1 MNQTMII
8 TIASCVVV
16 FILIIVILIV
26 RKSKKKKKYK
36 KLLED
41 LEYEKN
47 QLASAPVGPELAKVE
62 SYLKNEKLEVM
73 YQDWKE
79 RLDDIKEIRIPK
91 ITDMLIEAE
100 YSLSQTDYKS
110 TMYKI
115 AKLEMEI
122 YKVRTKSEFLLDE
135 IKELTT
141 SEERNRAVITKLKTR
156 YREVY
161 EKFID
166 TKSEFGDMATSVEL
180 QFENIS
186 KRFEDFENIMD
197 KNAYEELNSI
207 VSAIEEMLKH
217 IEVIVEEM
225 PAVVLMAEGIL
236 PRKIKEITEIY
247 NKMVAEGYPLDYLNI
262 EFNVEEANKKIK
274 DILDRAKVLDLEDSV
289 FDLKV
294 LTDYFESLFTDF
306 EKEKIIKSE
315 YEEANKTL
323 SNKLEKTNHLV
334 TDIFQQLD
342 ELKRS
347 YDLKEEDI
355 KALEEVKTELEKLNS
370 DYEVLKGHTNNHTF
384 AYSKLTEEVESLVI
398 RLAGI
403 EEKLD
408 RSINVIGSM
417 HDDEVRARQQLEE
430 VNVLLKDAKGQIR
443 NYNLPVIPNSY
454 YVELKEASEAIREI
468 VKELDKKPLTIE
480 VLNTR
485 VDTARDLALKLFGK
499 TKEMIKTAM
508 FAEMAIVY
516 GNRYRSSEKELDRNL
531 SYSEVLFNKGEYKKS
546 LELTINSLNKI
557 EPGIYEKLLDFYS
570 EDNSKESNVT

>member
-73 YQDWKE
+73 YQEWKE

-408 RSINVIGSM
+408 KSINVIGSM

>member
-79 RLDDIKEIRIPK
+79 RLDEIKEIRIPK

>member
-408 RSINVIGSM
+408 KSINVIGSM